1 MPAFEQWLAE
11 HKAIP
16 QPLYPVVR
24 GRLSTINGVP
34 VREAVTKENKSSQ
47 RHLNRDLILT
57 EASVLPLSNKINSGQ
72 WHGEAARDSALDS
85 SPHQTTKPAI
95 HSVSV
100 EQEIADRLG
109 LKLGDKL
116 EFVTSRGMLN
126 ATISSLREVDW
137 NSFEPNFY
145 FIFASGEFAE
155 QDITWI
161 TSFWLPEGDGG
172 RLAELLRELP
182 HITLLDVKSLLDKAQ
197 EIIAQA
203 SQASALLGALLMFS
217 ALLVLAAG
225 LLGGQ
230 QQRGRDNALLRAL
243 GGKQQLIKRILWIEF
258 LCLSGSAALGAT
270 AISLIALYPLNERL
284 FQQGMSI
291 SAWQGLPLA
300 LALFVTLCGL
310 LASRRALQQP
320 ALSLLRSH
328 GE

>member
-1 MPAFEQWLAE
+1 MPPFEQWLTQHE
-11 HKAIP
+11 AIA

-24 GRLSTINGVP
+24 GRLSTINAVP
-34 VREAVTKENKSSQ
+34 VKEAVTKEHKSSQ

-57 EASVLPLSNKINSGQ
+57 EASVLPASNTINSGQ
-72 WHGEAARDSALDS
+72 WHGEAALDS
-85 SPHQTTKPAI
+85 SPAKTTGSTI
-95 HSVSV
+95 HNVSV

-145 FIFASGEFAE
+145 FIFSSATFAA

-161 TSFWLPEGDGG
+161 TSFWLPEGDGA
-172 RLAELLRELP
+172 RLAELLNELP

-197 EIIAQA
+197 EIMAQA

-270 AISLIALYPLNERL
+270 AISLLALYPLNERL
-284 FQQGMSI
+284 FQQGLSL
-291 SAWQGLPLA
+291 SSWQALPLA
-300 LALFVTLCGL
+300 LALLVTLCGL
-310 LASRRALQQP
+310 LASRRALEQP
-320 ALSLLRSH
+320 ALSLLRNS
-328 GE
+328 ES